1 MYQKSFN
8 DTYRDRTRSLA
19 LRVIREVNDI
29 KNSDTV
35 NILRKQLVKS
45 VTSTA
50 ANFRAV
56 CRARS
61 EKEKYAK
68 LCIVVEEVDETLF
81 WLDLFKE
88 LGFILPNKASS
99 LIEESEQILKVMS
112 SFRSKLKASIA
123 HRS

>member
-35 NILRKQLVKS
+35 NIIRKQLVKS

-99 LIEESEQILKVMS
+99 LIEEAEQILKVMS
-112 SFRSKLKASIA
+112 SFRSKLKASNA